1 MRCLA
6 AARSFVGALNLL
18 QKQVMVESSLVAY
31 KIWEFPLGLKNGR
44 LSYSAAR
51 LECGS
56 QHSYDTTSGLWI
68 K

>member
-44 LSYSAAR
+44 LSYSGCSTR
-51 LECGS
+51 MWKPTFL
-56 QHSYDTTSGLWI
+56 
-68 K
+68 